1 MIFPLI
7 SIAYESKYFVCGWK
21 LWINAKRLGK
31 FSACRTNVF
40 CCFCV
45 QYFFSFVACF
55 VLVYFERFN
64 LKSLMFQQLVFSRF
78 YPFLAIFLS
87 KYFISVFLR
96 VFFSCVSFTKSL
108 YIHEVMKYWKELKL
122 DYQENYD
129 MITYE

>member
-1 MIFPLI
+1 
-7 SIAYESKYFVCGWK
+7 
-21 LWINAKRLGK
+21 
-31 FSACRTNVF
+31 
-40 CCFCV
+40 
-45 QYFFSFVACF
+45 
-55 VLVYFERFN
+55 
-64 LKSLMFQQLVFSRF
+64 MFQQLVFSRF